1 MFTKAK
7 NAAQLVIAIVIV
19 TQTIRGLGMI
29 GRDAVHFVEDTYFSK
44 K

>member
-7 NAAQLVIAIVIV
+7 NAAQLIIAIAIV
-19 TQTIRGLGMI
+19 TQTIRGLGMM
-29 GRDAVHFVEDTYFSK
+29 GRDAVHFVEERYFSK

>member
-7 NAAQLVIAIVIV
+7 NAAQLIIAIVVV
-19 TQTIRGLGMI
+19 TQTIRGLGMM
-29 GRDAVHFVEDTYFSK
+29 GRDAVHFVEDRYFSK